1 MIPLW
6 LSLCIAESVIK
17 VFFQHVYCWPLN
29 KQLPTQFAI
38 SLKNHKQIS
47 QIPTQNTPA
56 ISTCKRV
63 FGEHLQHKYMITV
76 GPEMTAAIISSF
88 ITDLANMS

>member
-1 MIPLW
+1 
-6 LSLCIAESVIK
+6 
-17 VFFQHVYCWPLN
+17 
-29 KQLPTQFAI
+29 
-38 SLKNHKQIS
+38 LKNHKQIS

-76 GPEMTAAIISSF
+76 DPEMTAAIIIIYYRLSEYELKNTGKVC
-88 ITDLANMS
+88 ITMVQLL